1 MAKKRKRVKRV
12 LGLKVPKP
20 VGRFLAS
27 PAGQLTIAGVI
38 VAGGVAAA
46 RSPRVRAAVAMAGH
60 ELKEAGVSAGYA
72 LGSAARAALTPVVG
86 AAQQLSGGDDET
98 PKKKKKRKSDSS
110 PRLEQEDYEE
120 MPH

>member
-20 VGRFLAS
+20 MGRFLAS
-27 PAGQLTIAGVI
+27 PTGQLAIAGVI
-38 VAGGVAAA
+38 VGGAVAAS

-72 LGSAARAALTPVVG
+72 IGAAAKAALTPVVG
-86 AAQQLSGGDDET
+86 AAQQVSGNGES
-98 PKKKKKRKSDSS
+98 PKKKKKRKSAAT
-110 PRLEQEDYEE
+110 PRLEQEDYDEI
-120 MPH
+120 PH